1 MDACRS
7 FILARKECDLK
18 DLTAATGQSAPIAI
32 PYATPANENEPTR
45 LRLSARCRAL
55 FSRVI
60 VGHR

>member
-18 DLTAATGQSAPIAI
+18 DLAAATGQSGPIAI
-32 PYATPANENEPTR
+32 PYATPANENEPTKA
-45 LRLSARCRAL
+45 RLSARCRAL
-55 FSRVI
+55 LNRVI